1 MTNEQENLKQGILN
15 YLQMENTGALMVTG
29 PWGCGKSYFFEHI
42 LFAELKDDKYK
53 PIRVS
58 LFGMSSLSELS
69 KNIVC
74 EFAQYATDNKTLGKI
89 FEEGAKIFKRIG
101 SVKVPV
107 ISNYVDL
114 KSILGEGKALYKL
127 VPPKAV
133 ICLDDLERAIE
144 KYDIN
149 DLLGVINDL
158 VENQHFKV
166 IIIAN
171 KDYIDKRQNLVGKT
185 GKTKTAHEVFYE
197 KVIEKTLHFSPD
209 IVGVFNTLLE
219 SKGND
224 NGFKIFMQQ
233 AAIANTINPSLVE
246 NSFLRHQKENIRTLK
261 FAVSHFK
268 LVFDNYVSHGKY
280 VNDKQIKVQLINQ
293 WHFIYSLSLESKQT
307 SLSLDDNLG
316 LEEYVPMPS
325 MGQIDLGD
333 NSDDVSFDENEEENE
348 TQQVKI
354 ANRFV
359 KQYYRGK
366 ENEYIFYP
374 HLYNLVIGG
383 INYDFDKAFASVS
396 KVCERFDYHIN
407 PAQEIIDKWMK
418 GYWTMTDEE
427 AKENLLKLRD
437 FVEAGKLIGFP
448 AYYSASVF
456 LFKFC
461 GIIDSTIEELLP
473 LFEKGISKYANSVK
487 VDGVSLSIIKA
498 MGIGNNDVCKR
509 VYDMIVAAMEKSVE
523 QQQMADVAEMKRL
536 FGEDVPAFC
545 YLFMPGN
552 QSTPKFFNIPV
563 LHLLDDDLIEKT
575 ITKATA
581 NDIMSIYC
589 MVEFRFNNKSL
600 PPLQEEIP
608 FIERLEKYA
617 NMRNGENNKLSSVVI
632 QDQLL
637 PLLQKIDSKFDIKK
651 IEEAEAPDSK

>member
-1 MTNEQENLKQGILN
+1 MTQEQENLKQGILN
-15 YLQMENTGALMVTG
+15 YLKMESTGALMITG

-89 FEEGAKIFKRIG
+89 FGEGAKIFKRIG

-107 ISNYVDL
+107 ISDYVDL

-144 KYDIN
+144 KHDIN

-166 IIIAN
+166 IVIAN

-185 GKTKTAHEVFYE
+185 SKAKTTHEVFYE

-219 SKGND
+219 ANRND
-224 NGFKIFMQQ
+224 NGFKNFMQQ
-233 AAIANTINPSLVE
+233 AEIANSINPSLTE
-246 NSFLRHQKENIRTLK
+246 DSFLKHQKENIRTLK

-268 LVFDNYVSHGKY
+268 LVFDNYVNHGKNIY
-280 VNDKQIKVQLINQ
+280 DKQIKIQLINQ

-307 SLSLDDNLG
+307 SLSLDDNMG

-325 MGQIDLGD
+325 MRQIDLGD
-333 NSDDVSFDENEEENE
+333 NNDDVSFDENAKENK
-348 TQQVKI
+348 TQRVKI
-354 ANRFV
+354 ADRFV
-359 KQYYRGK
+359 KQYYKGK
-366 ENEYIFYP
+366 ESAYIFYP
-374 HLYNLVIGG
+374 HLYNLVVGG

-396 KVCERFDYHIN
+396 KACERFDYHKN
-407 PAQEIIDKWMK
+407 PAQEIMDKWMK

-427 AKENLLKLRD
+427 AKENLLKLREYVD
-437 FVEAGKLIGFP
+437 EGKLMGFP

-461 GIIDSTIEELLP
+461 GIIDTTMEELLP
-473 LFEKGISKYANSVK
+473 LFEKGIRKYANNVVVDRMALSV
-487 VDGVSLSIIKA
+487 IKA
-498 MGIGNNDVCKR
+498 INIGDGDICKQ
-509 VYDMIVAAMEKSVE
+509 VYDLIISVMEEKLNQQRVIEVE
-523 QQQMADVAEMKRL
+523 DMKKL
-536 FGEDVPAFC
+536 FMTDIPAFC
-545 YLFMPGN
+545 NLFMPNN
-552 QSTPKFFNIPV
+552 QSTPKFFNIPI
-563 LHLLDDDLIEKT
+563 LHLIDDELMEKK
-575 ITKATA
+575 IAKATP
-581 NDIMSIYC
+581 NDIMSLYC
-589 MVEFRFNNKSL
+589 MVTFRFNSKGL
-600 PPLQEEIP
+600 PPLQEEQP
-608 FIERLEKYA
+608 FIERLEKFA
-617 NMRNGENNKLSSVVI
+617 SLRTDDKKKLSSVVI
-632 QDQLL
+632 QDSLL
-637 PLLQKIDSKFDIKK
+637 PLLGNVKNKFKNHIIK
-651 IEEAEAPDSK
+651 